1 MTNCEDV
8 KYCVIELLSKNK
20 IDVYP
25 KDRTKIIK
33 ILSDYVNML
42 IFNIVA
48 VTCIICLQ
56 IGVKRLLKEHVEHL
70 QGYIHKRCG
79 LSKIYKP
86 QQMRGGTF
94 NTATFYGIHEP
105 QYSTQNVGSD
115 VMNIDWKNNI
125 ARPMLA
131 STMTGGRLGASGR
144 HGRKNCD
151 KVHKMVAKEIYKV
164 FQFFKVTASKAVRED
179 FVNIFDKYMTE
190 LIQLLAISKTTLTAD
205 KLQRLLKKSKIMQ
218 KK

>member
-8 KYCVIELLSKNK
+8 KYCVIEMLSKNK
-20 IDVYP
+20 IEVYP
-25 KDRTKIIK
+25 NHRTKIIK

-56 IGVKRLLKEHVEHL
+56 IGVKRLLKEHLEHL

-86 QQMRGGTF
+86 QKMGGGAF
-94 NTATFYGIHEP
+94 NTATFYGVHEP
-105 QYSTQNVGSD
+105 QYSTQNAGSD
-115 VMNIDWKNNI
+115 IMNIDWKNNI

-131 STMTGGRLGASGR
+131 STMTGGRFGASSRG
-144 HGRKNCD
+144 KNCD
-151 KVHKMVAKEIYKV
+151 RVHKMVAKEIYHV
-164 FQFFKVTASKAVRED
+164 FKFFKVIASKAVREE
-179 FVNIFDKYMTE
+179 FVNLFNKYMTE
-190 LIQLLAISKTTLTAD
+190 LIENLAKSKTVLTAD